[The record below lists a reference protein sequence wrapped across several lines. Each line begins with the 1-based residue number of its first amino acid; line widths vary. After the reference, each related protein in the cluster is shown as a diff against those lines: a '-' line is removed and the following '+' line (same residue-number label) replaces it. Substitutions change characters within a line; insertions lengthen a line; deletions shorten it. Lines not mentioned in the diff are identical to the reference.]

1 MEETSIYQW
10 HKWCYLGHG
19 ERQRLQNAVT
29 ERYYECNQNTFDF
42 DSISMAQMNSLFNY
56 EHNTLERR

>member
-19 ERQRLQNAVT
+19 KRQRLQNVVT